1 MKFRDIIICLLC
13 LSGIFA
19 CEVNTLFNA
28 RNYFKS
34 AQARPLTS
42 NGRPNAQAIDEYTK
56 AIKKCGKIISTD
68 KKGKRVE
75 EAYYLM
81 AKSLYYKGNSAFQ
94 AKDQFQNLVIR
105 FPDSKYVPEAYIYI
119 AKILRETNQPK
130 EAEKLLDEFLRNPKY
145 RKHYP
150 EALLVLADFAIK
162 DKDFIKAQHYLE
174 RIITEFPKTKEYRE
188 AYFLFGKNYYEQKDY
203 DKSLEAFKKMQ
214 KARGI
219 DKTIKLEGTYYIGL
233 NELELGQA
241 EKALKTAK
249 GLIKSESRPDKIPF
263 VRLLK
268 ARAQFALGDTT
279 EARTEIEFITKNYPR
294 TEGSAG
300 AYYYL
305 AEYYYY
311 NLGDIPKAVLN
322 YNRVRTEFSGS
333 PLAQTAQAKAV
344 ALGFVAPRTGLDC
357 ETGLSQFLDY
367 HYQAAESF
375 LNVLSLPD
383 SAIARYKIV
392 ISQKDTLIVRRDSLQ
407 TAINRNN
414 AILDSLRAL
423 LPPPEIPA
431 IDSLGLLEQAELPVT
446 QTDITSES
454 AFADTLSETIISSPD
469 SLQTFADTLQIT
481 ESEIPVADSLF
492 VTETISEGDT
502 LATEEEKNK
511 DNGLPDSSLAEEK
524 VELSSPFTETTEPDS
539 LTLAIA
545 KHIQDLEKEN
555 ARYSQRLEK
564 LEEIIERFE
573 SEIVPFCMFAIGSI
587 YHNRSP
593 ESPENSKIMAKMQ
606 EEYPENKFTKSLYA
620 LQNNLPV
627 RLIDPKEEREEQLLD
642 MYFEQ
647 IYTAPDSALA
657 GLQELTNSPYHKI
670 KLAANYRLGWYYS
683 FEQIDTLLAK
693 PYLKA
698 VLDEPEAG
706 EYAVV
711 ARRFFD
717 GNKFLLRG
725 LFPVVIPQTDTTAV
739 DSTGADI
746 EESIKEWFFPAP
758 AEIYET
764 LPDSLKIYSGIPV
777 LMDSLVKAVSPPE
790 DTMEEKN
797 ISPEMETPDDNI
809 PPLKKNPVPALPEEL
824 IPEKKEELPLE

>member
-1 MKFRDIIICLLC
+1 MKIRDIIICMLC
-13 LSGIFA
+13 LTGIFA

-34 AQARPLTS
+34 AQSRPLTS

-145 RKHYP
+145 RKNHP
-150 EALLVLADFAIK
+150 EALFVLADFAIK
-162 DKDFIKAQHYLE
+162 DEDFIKAQHYLE
-174 RIITEFPKTKEYRE
+174 RIITEYPKTKEYRE

-249 GLIKSESRPDKIPF
+249 SLIKSESRPDKIPF

-279 EARTEIEFITKNYPR
+279 AARTEIEFITKNYPR
-294 TEGSAG
+294 TEGSAN
-300 AYYYL
+300 ACYYL
-305 AEYYYY
+305 GEYYYY
-311 NLGDIPKAVLN
+311 TLGDIPNAVLN
-322 YNRVRTEFSGS
+322 YNRVRTEFSNS
-333 PLAQTAQAKAV
+333 PLAKTAQAKAT
-344 ALGFVAPRTGLDC
+344 ALGLIAPRAGLDC

-383 SAIARYKIV
+383 SAITRYQIV
-392 ISQKDTLIVRRDSLQ
+392 IAQKDTLIVKLDSLQ
-407 TAINRNN
+407 TAINKNN
-414 AILDSLRAL
+414 AILDSLRAI
-423 LPPPEIPA
+423 LPAPETPA
-431 IDSLGLLEQAELPVT
+431 VDSLGVLEQAELTVT
-446 QTDITSES
+446 KTDITSET
-454 AFADTLSETIISSPD
+454 AFSETPAEIVISSSD
-469 SLQTFADTLQIT
+469 SLKTFADTLQIVD
-481 ESEIPVADSLF
+481 SEIPVTDSLLIE
-492 VTETISEGDT
+492 ETISAGDS
-502 LATEEEKNK
+502 LAIEDEKTQ
-511 DNGLPDSSLAEEK
+511 DNGLPNSALEEEK
-524 VELSSPFTETTEPDS
+524 DELTPLLTETAETDS
-539 LTLAIA
+539 LTLAIGQ
-545 KHIQDLEKEN
+545 HIQNLEKEN
-555 ARYSQRLEK
+555 ERYSQRLEK
-564 LEEIIERFE
+564 LEEIIERFD
-573 SEIVPFCMFAIGSI
+573 SEIIPFCMFAIGSI
-587 YHNRSP
+587 YHNHSP
-593 ESPENSKIMAKMQ
+593 ESPENSEIMAKMQ
-606 EEYPENKFTKSLYA
+606 EQYPDNKFTKALYA

-627 RLIDPKEEREEQLLD
+627 RLIDPKEEKAEQLLD
-642 MYFEQ
+642 MYLEQ

-706 EYAVV
+706 EYAIV

-717 GNKFLLRG
+717 GNNYLLRG
-725 LFPVVIPQTDTTAV
+725 APVISLPETDTTAV
-739 DSTGADI
+739 DSLGADI
-746 EESIKEWFFPAP
+746 KENIKDWSFPSP
-758 AEIYET
+758 AEIYAT
-764 LPDSLKIYSGIPV
+764 LPDSLKIYSGIPG
-777 LMDSLVKAVSPPE
+777 LMDSLAKAVFPE
-790 DTMEEKN
+790 KENREEKN
-797 ISPEMETPDDNI
+797 ISPEMETPEENI
-809 PPLKKNPVPALPEEL
+809 PQPEENPVPALPEEP
-824 IPEKKEELPLE
+824 IQGKKEEPLLE

>member
-19 CEVNTLFNA
+19 CEVNTMFNA

-145 RKHYP
+145 RKHHP
-150 EALLVLADFAIK
+150 EALFVLADFAIK

-333 PLAQTAQAKAV
+333 PLAQTAQEKAV

-383 SAIARYKIV
+383 SAIAHYQLV
-392 ISQKDTLIVRRDSLQ
+392 ISPKDTLIVRRDSLQ

-431 IDSLGLLEQAELPVT
+431 IDSLGLLEQVELPVT

-481 ESEIPVADSLF
+481 ELELPVADSLF
-492 VTETISEGDT
+492 VAETISEGDT
-502 LATEEEKNK
+502 LATEEEKTK
-511 DNGLPDSSLAEEK
+511 DKGLPDSSLAEEK
-524 VELSSPFTETTEPDS
+524 KELSPPLTETTEPDS
-539 LTLAIA
+539 LTLVIA
-545 KHIQDLEKEN
+545 QRIQDLEKEN
-555 ARYSQRLEK
+555 ARYNQRLEK

-573 SEIVPFCMFAIGSI
+573 SEIIPFCMFAMGSI

-670 KLAANYRLGWYYS
+670 KLAANYRLGWYYG

-725 LFPVVIPQTDTTAV
+725 SFPVVIPQTDTTVV
-739 DSTGADI
+739 DSTGVDI
-746 EESIKEWFFPAP
+746 EESIKEWSFPAP

-764 LPDSLKIYSGIPV
+764 LPDSLKIYSGIPM

-790 DTMEEKN
+790 DTTEEKN
-797 ISPEMETPDDNI
+797 TSPEMETADDNI
-809 PPLKKNPVPALPEEL
+809 PTPENNPVPALPEEL

>member
-19 CEVNTLFNA
+19 CEVNTMFNA

-150 EALLVLADFAIK
+150 EALFVLADFAIK

-333 PLAQTAQAKAV
+333 PLAQTAQEKAV

-423 LPPPEIPA
+423 LPPPEILA

-481 ESEIPVADSLF
+481 ELELPVADSLF
-492 VTETISEGDT
+492 VAETISEGDT
-502 LATEEEKNK
+502 LATEEEKTK
-511 DNGLPDSSLAEEK
+511 DKGLPDSSLAEEK
-524 VELSSPFTETTEPDS
+524 KELSPPLTETTEPDS
-539 LTLAIA
+539 LTLVIA
-545 KHIQDLEKEN
+545 QRIQDLEKEN
-555 ARYSQRLEK
+555 ARYNQRLEK

-573 SEIVPFCMFAIGSI
+573 SEIIPFCMFAMGSI

-593 ESPENSKIMAKMQ
+593 ESPENNEIMAKMQ
-606 EEYPENKFTKSLYA
+606 EEYPENKFTKALYA

-670 KLAANYRLGWYYS
+670 KLAANYRLGWYYG

-725 LFPVVIPQTDTTAV
+725 SFPVVIPQTDTTVV
-739 DSTGADI
+739 DSTGVDI
-746 EESIKEWFFPAP
+746 EESIKEWSFPAP

-764 LPDSLKIYSGIPV
+764 LPDSLKIYSGIPM

-790 DTMEEKN
+790 DTTEEKN
-797 ISPEMETPDDNI
+797 TSPEMETADDNI
-809 PPLKKNPVPALPEEL
+809 PTPENNPVPALPEEL

>member
-1 MKFRDIIICLLC
+1 
-13 LSGIFA
+13 
-19 CEVNTLFNA
+19 
-28 RNYFKS
+28 
-34 AQARPLTS
+34 
-42 NGRPNAQAIDEYTK
+42 
-56 AIKKCGKIISTD
+56 
-68 KKGKRVE
+68 
-75 EAYYLM
+75 
-81 AKSLYYKGNSAFQ
+81 
-94 AKDQFQNLVIR
+94 
-105 FPDSKYVPEAYIYI
+105 
-119 AKILRETNQPK
+119 
-130 EAEKLLDEFLRNPKY
+130 
-145 RKHYP
+145 
-150 EALLVLADFAIK
+150 
-162 DKDFIKAQHYLE
+162 
-174 RIITEFPKTKEYRE
+174 
-188 AYFLFGKNYYEQKDY
+188 
-203 DKSLEAFKKMQ
+203 
-214 KARGI
+214 
-219 DKTIKLEGTYYIGL
+219 
-233 NELELGQA
+233 
-241 EKALKTAK
+241 
-249 GLIKSESRPDKIPF
+249 
-263 VRLLK
+263 
-268 ARAQFALGDTT
+268 
-279 EARTEIEFITKNYPR
+279 
-294 TEGSAG
+294 
-300 AYYYL
+300 
-305 AEYYYY
+305 
-311 NLGDIPKAVLN
+311 
-322 YNRVRTEFSGS
+322 
-333 PLAQTAQAKAV
+333 
-344 ALGFVAPRTGLDC
+344 
-357 ETGLSQFLDY
+357 
-367 HYQAAESF
+367 
-375 LNVLSLPD
+375 
-383 SAIARYKIV
+383 
-392 ISQKDTLIVRRDSLQ
+392 
-407 TAINRNN
+407 
-414 AILDSLRAL
+414 L

-431 IDSLGLLEQAELPVT
+431 IDSLGLLEQVELPVT

-524 VELSSPFTETTEPDS
+524 VELSPPLTETTEPDS

-545 KHIQDLEKEN
+545 KRIQDLEKEN

-573 SEIVPFCMFAIGSI
+573 SEIIPFCMFAIGSI

-593 ESPENSKIMAKMQ
+593 ESPENSEIMAKMQ
-606 EEYPENKFTKSLYA
+606 EEYPENKFTKALYA

-670 KLAANYRLGWYYS
+670 KLAANYRLGWYYG

-764 LPDSLKIYSGIPV
+764 LPDSLKIYSGIPM

-790 DTMEEKN
+790 DTTEEKN
-797 ISPEMETPDDNI
+797 TSPEMETADDNI
-809 PPLKKNPVPALPEEL
+809 PTPENNPVPALPEEL